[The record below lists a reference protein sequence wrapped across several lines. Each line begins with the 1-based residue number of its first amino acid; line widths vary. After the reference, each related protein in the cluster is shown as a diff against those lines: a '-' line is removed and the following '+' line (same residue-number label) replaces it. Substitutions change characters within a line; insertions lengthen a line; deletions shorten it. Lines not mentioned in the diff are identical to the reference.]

1 MQFFRNSL
9 LARSD
14 TMFGICQA
22 LGEDLGISP
31 TWFRVGVAALVIF
44 NIKAAIAIYAG
55 LGLLVLVSRL
65 LYPNR
70 AAATETLEAAAPAP
84 AAEAQ
89 PVPEAAPA
97 PSAGIA
103 QAA

>member
-31 TWFRVGVAALVIF
+31 NWFRVAVAALVIF
-44 NIKAAIAIYAG
+44 NIQAAIAIYAG
-55 LGLLVLVSRL
+55 MGLLVLVSRL

-70 AAATETLEAAAPAP
+70 AVAQETEAAAAASAP
-84 AAEAQ
+84 ATQPAAAEVVPASSAAMAEA
-89 PVPEAAPA
+89 A
-97 PSAGIA
+97 
-103 QAA
+103 